1 MMQSS
6 TIFHSN
12 DVPGPAAE
20 IDNSTSHKQSLLPH
34 GRLWAVRDTLLIDPS
49 AKDYVH
55 SARLRWPEALNMV
68 DVKKEIDYLY
78 QLYPMRGFMFIS
90 VWNWENCT
98 C

>member
-12 DVPGPAAE
+12 DAPGPAAE

-55 SARLRWPEALNMV
+55 SE
-68 DVKKEIDYLY
+68 
-78 QLYPMRGFMFIS
+78 
-90 VWNWENCT
+90 
-98 C
+98 